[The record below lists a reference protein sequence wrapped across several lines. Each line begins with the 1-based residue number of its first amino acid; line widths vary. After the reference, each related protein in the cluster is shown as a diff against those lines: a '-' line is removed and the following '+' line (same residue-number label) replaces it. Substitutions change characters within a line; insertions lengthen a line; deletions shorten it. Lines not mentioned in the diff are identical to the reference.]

1 MKKVICLALLIWAST
16 ARSQQRDNLILN
28 RDTNIFK
35 PGISI
40 RNALQKIRTK
50 NEKIRSLKI
59 PSILITYGFLALE
72 NDNLKAFNNS
82 IKNEIREDHP
92 FFRTKIDDYLQ
103 YAPALAAYGLD
114 AMGIKGRN
122 NFRDRTMIYLLSN
135 IMLTTTVFSVKKL
148 SQQLRPDGSN
158 HFSFPSGHTAEAF
171 ASAEFLYQEYKDVS
185 PWYGVTGYVIAA
197 ITGYL
202 RMYNNKHWLG
212 DVVAGAGIGI
222 LSTKVAYWISPVI
235 KRKFFKNKSMNTLIM
250 PWYQNG
256 IGGIS
261 LLHTFDYR
269 AY

>member
-50 NEKIRSLKI
+50 NEKIR
-59 PSILITYGFLALE
+59 
-72 NDNLKAFNNS
+72 S